1 MSSQG
6 TRNSALA
13 AISEALTRVV
23 QESTLTDEEKNRWLE
38 SIQLIDDKTFL
49 SNVVSLVRGIV
60 QRIRP
65 SESTVNALSE
75 AVSTLANGWKQEVES
90 IEASRAAVGI
100 AHESLRKQVDDE
112 TVQIQAQERV
122 LRDNQD
128 ELRRAR

>member
-100 AHESLRKQVDDE
+100 AHESLRRQLDDE
-112 TVQIQAQERV
+112 AVQIQA
-122 LRDNQD
+122 
-128 ELRRAR
+128 